1 MSKSKGNRIIIILEC
16 TECRSSKNEKRT
28 PGVSRYSTSKNRR
41 NNSARL
47 NLKKY
52 CPFCNKHIFHKE
64 TK

>member
-1 MSKSKGNRIIIILEC
+1 MAKNKGSRIIITLEC
-16 TECRSSKNEKRT
+16 TECRSNTEKRT
-28 PGVSRYSTSKNRR
+28 AGVSRYSTTKNRR

-52 CPFCNKHIFHKE
+52 CPFCNKHVFHKE

>member
-1 MSKSKGNRIIIILEC
+1 MAKNKGSRIIILLEC
-16 TECRSSKNEKRT
+16 TECRTNNDKRSF
-28 PGVSRYSTSKNRR
+28 GVSRYSTTKNRR

-52 CPFCNKHIFHKE
+52 CPFCNKHVFHKE